1 MIQRRKF
8 MNLKNLRNILIIVS
22 AIQTVLWVAGLIL
35 ANVRLVV
42 SALIITIAVLPIIY
56 IHREDITEMFQRD
69 KDKIVEDERTQLI
82 NEKSS
87 TITLGALIGT
97 IIYVGLII
105 VSLRNVYPQFLFT
118 GYVLLITALFG
129 LILSIISRTYY
140 KRRY

>member
-1 MIQRRKF
+1 
-8 MNLKNLRNILIIVS
+8 MNQKNLRNILIIVS

-69 KDKIVEDERTQLI
+69 KDKVVEDERTQMI

-87 TITLGALIGT
+87 TIALGAFIGT

-105 VSLRNVYPQFLFT
+105 ISLRTVYPQLLFT

>member
-1 MIQRRKF
+1 

-140 KRRY
+140 KRRYL

>member
-1 MIQRRKF
+1 
-8 MNLKNLRNILIIVS
+8 MNQKILRNILITTS

-35 ANVRLVV
+35 ANVALVLL
-42 SALIITIAVLPIIY
+42 ALITTIAILPAVY
-56 IHREDITEMFQRD
+56 IHRDNIKEMFQRD
-69 KDKIVEDERTQLI
+69 SNKIVEDERTQLI

-87 TITLGALIGT
+87 TIALGAFIGA
-97 IIYVGLII
+97 IIYAGLII

>member
-1 MIQRRKF
+1 
-8 MNLKNLRNILIIVS
+8 
-22 AIQTVLWVAGLIL
+22 
-35 ANVRLVV
+35 
-42 SALIITIAVLPIIY
+42 
-56 IHREDITEMFQRD
+56 MFQRD

-87 TITLGALIGT
+87 TIALGAFIGT